1 MMGACCQAS
10 ASGVGDAV
18 AKAFAGSVGSRV
30 GMVSLTEWASVAVGT
45 GSAISVGV
53 ANEANAGKDV
63 GVLVQ
68 AERMRPTDR
77 TMIDRLVHNCGIRR
91 ERSMERCGGLQTL
104 IVAGSNAPG
113 LLSECMGKSL
123 PLRVK

>member
-30 GMVSLTEWASVAVGT
+30 VSLIERAGVAVGM
-45 GSAISVGV
+45 GSASSVG
-53 ANEANAGKDV
+53 ATDEANAGEDV

-77 TMIDRLVHNCGIRR
+77 TMINRLVHNCGIRR
-91 ERSMERCGGLQTL
+91 ERSMERCGSLQTL
-104 IVAGSNAPG
+104 LVAGSNAPG